1 MKTTALLLLATAT
14 LAAAGNA
21 RATVTLMSDPL
32 TGSVI
37 LAGSSP
43 TIGSGTWSGY
53 YSNNGGEVVP
63 SYQSDSTG
71 AGFSAAT
78 TGTTPID
85 PVRSAS
91 GVNVGAFNSHTDDG
105 AYIPV
110 TTAASGLLT
119 AGGTFTFPNIAAS
132 GNPTAW
138 AFIGLTSSLTTPDVI
153 TNAAS
158 IGPWLLVRPAS
169 NGTDVV
175 ELYSTGGTTHQ
186 ATTTNTEVGTT
197 GPHTMQIFFDPIA
210 GTLNAS
216 VDGNTLLATPYSYS
230 TAGVAVP
237 SINGFIMGDRT
248 NTGLATP
255 AAPSTAFLS
264 SVSVTQ
270 APEPASLSLLAL
282 AGLPLM
288 ARRRR

>member
-1 MKTTALLLLATAT
+1 MKLVPAHLLASAT
-14 LAAAGNA
+14 LVAANTA
-21 RATVTLMSDPL
+21 RADTTLMSDAL
-32 TGSVI
+32 TGSGA
-37 LAGSSP
+37 LAGSAP
-43 TIGSGTWSGY
+43 TIGSGTWSAY
-53 YSNNGGEVVP
+53 YSNNGGEVAP
-63 SYQSDSTG
+63 SYQTDSTG
-71 AGFSAAT
+71 AGFTAAT
-78 TGTTPID
+78 TGITPVN
-85 PVRSAS
+85 PTRSGS
-91 GVNVGAFNSHTDDG
+91 GVNVGASNSHTDDG
-105 AYIPV
+105 AFVPITV
-110 TTAASGLLT
+110 GASGLIT
-119 AGGTFTFPNIAAS
+119 ASGTFTFPNIAAT

-197 GPHTMQIFFDPIA
+197 GPHTMQIFFDPVA

-230 TAGVAVP
+230 AASVAVP
-237 SINGFIMGDRT
+237 TIDGFIMGDRT
-248 NTGLATP
+248 NTGLAT
-255 AAPSTAFLS
+255 AANPSTAFLS
-264 SVSVTQ
+264 SVAVSQ

-282 AGLPLM
+282 AGVSFI